1 MSRPLHFDKL
11 PSRRRQ
17 AVYRLVAGAALAG
30 LLVQLA
36 WQYGPRD
43 PDATEPARVATPAPA
58 PRDPAVPRA
67 HPPTLAP
74 PPLAAPDAGP
84 VRAMAMPA
92 GADGRETY
100 ELNAGID
107 PAMLTTARP
116 MAAQAF
122 LREVWISP
130 DPRGGYVV
138 RQVLADGVYD
148 RMGLRTGDRLYSL
161 DTPAMAGVDESSMV
175 AVMQQAEIEM
185 DVWRDGTPT
194 RLHVALNEDSHAPA
208 AQE

>member
-36 WQYGPRD
+36 WQYGRRD
-43 PDATEPARVATPAPA
+43 PDVAAQSHAAAPVPAPH
-58 PRDPAVPRA
+58 DPAVPRA
-67 HPPTLAP
+67 NPPTLAP
-74 PPLAAPDAGP
+74 PRPAARDTATAHAMAAP
-84 VRAMAMPA
+84 
-92 GADGRETY
+92 ADPGGRETY

-107 PAMLTTARP
+107 PATLTTSRP

-148 RMGLRTGDRLYSL
+148 RMGLRAGDRLYSL
-161 DTPAMAGVDESSMV
+161 DTPAMAAVDEGSMV

-194 RLHVALNEDSHAPA
+194 RLHVALNEDPHAPA